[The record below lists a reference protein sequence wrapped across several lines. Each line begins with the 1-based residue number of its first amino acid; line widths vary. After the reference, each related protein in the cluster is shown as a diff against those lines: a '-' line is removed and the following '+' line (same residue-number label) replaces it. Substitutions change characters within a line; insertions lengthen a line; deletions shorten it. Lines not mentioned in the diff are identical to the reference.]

1 MATPEESPLQRL
13 LARAVSPLPSA
24 TWDGP
29 GDLGRMSIE
38 SMIDSR
44 HDVRDV
50 ASQGVVRLSG
60 AGVSGHAA
68 DLDAVG
74 RVATLW
80 QRCVTAVGAAL
91 EGTKAARGRLSSS
104 VMLGTQLSLNA
115 APGPGSIVLALSP
128 KQDPFVEIAP
138 AGEVPLV
145 DVPRPVADRA
155 SEELISLLSQ
165 ASRADTDGDDLA
177 AHFGELGPRA
187 ATAIKALADALSEDH
202 FDVDVSWKEPRQPTH
217 RAAMSSGTAGWLSG
231 FVAGRALDGVEQEI
245 SGTVRTV
252 SDIAKWS
259 VETAEGRIHVDASSL
274 DAASVRATHVGE
286 EIRLLVL
293 VRVTQRPDGSTHE
306 TYEALDV
313 LD

>member
-13 LARAVSPLPSA
+13 LARAAVELPSA

-38 SMIDSR
+38 SMIESR

-50 ASQGVVRLSG
+50 VSQGVVRLSG

-74 RVATLW
+74 RIATLW

-104 VMLGTQLSLNA
+104 VLLGTQLSLNA
-115 APGPGSIVLALSP
+115 APGPGSIVLAVSP
-128 KQDPFVEIAP
+128 KQNPFVEIAP
-138 AGEVPLV
+138 GGEMPLL
-145 DVPRPVADRA
+145 DAPRPIADRA
-155 SEELISLLSQ
+155 SEELIELLSQ
-165 ASRADTDGDDLA
+165 ACQVGPDGDELA

-187 ATAIKALADALSEDH
+187 ATAIKALADALNEDH
-202 FDVDVSWKEPRQPTH
+202 FDVDVSWQEPSQPTR
-217 RAAMSSGTAGWLSG
+217 RASMPSGTAGWLSD
-231 FVAGRALDGVEQEI
+231 FVAGRALDGVEKEL

-259 VETAEGRIHVDASSL
+259 IETAEGRIHVDASSL
-274 DAASVRATHVGE
+274 DADSVRATHVGE
-286 EIRLLVL
+286 EIRLWVL
-293 VRVTQRPDGSTHE
+293 LRVTQRPDGSTHE

-313 LD
+313 LN